1 MRNPF
6 RAAAAALA
14 RRSRTAA
21 AAILL
26 AAAPLSPPLLA
37 ATPAPAPWSMTLQQV
52 GPAGGAVGTPV
63 TIACPS
69 AGCEGTFRLVIGKAT
84 HAFHIQVTFVAAGAY
99 LTLMQRSP
107 GIRAVMDF
115 DTGYKGPIFVPLR
128 RPTLNTQ
135 VVKLLVAGARHPGD
149 PVLASGPVF
158 NAKLRPDAYLRV
170 VFQRAKANGK

>member
-6 RAAAAALA
+6 RAAAVALA
-14 RRSRTAA
+14 RRSSTVA

-26 AAAPLSPPLLA
+26 AAPLLA
-37 ATPAPAPWSMTLQQV
+37 AAPAPAPWRMTLQQV

-69 AGCEGTFRLVIGKAT
+69 AGCEGTFRLVIGKAA
-84 HAFHIQVTFVAAGAY
+84 HAFHIQVIFVAAGAY

-115 DTGYKGPIFVPLR
+115 NTGYKGPIFVPLR
-128 RPTLNTQ
+128 RPTLNTR
-135 VVKLLVAGARHPGD
+135 VVKLLVAGAHHPGD

-170 VFQRAKANGK
+170 VFQRARANGK